1 MKRLLRRDDLMGLPC
16 RNSFSPGRL
25 QYRVVDHR
33 IDTSWKQNPFVTCE
47 MLKLKSLIVSRHVR
61 LGQNDTE
68 LSLRERNDRQLGVR
82 DWSRNK
88 RHMKF
93 VREHTS
99 H

>member
-1 MKRLLRRDDLMGLPC
+1 
-16 RNSFSPGRL
+16 
-25 QYRVVDHR
+25 
-33 IDTSWKQNPFVTCE
+33 